1 MNGRSEQ
8 SRGLT
13 SKQAKR
19 RKASPRMTTIAPKQQ
34 TPLQSYQPGINL
46 WGSSNQGAFLMSPLA
61 TGLFPQVS
69 MPTAQLMQSNT
80 LTQVGKGLQPIYQP
94 GPPQQQQQTSQVE
107 TQSNANQK
115 LLNLLQIVD
124 AKMNALS
131 QIDRKLDFIV
141 HNLSLPRQQSLETPN
156 FSIETNQVA
165 RSFEQIA
172 AQIEDPNQA
181 ARLLATTEPLSEQMD
196 FKHGSLSSGDP
207 IPDSILEEAYKAS
220 VSRRN
225 LAKNLVFLVFSPDE
239 LRGRNCSGR
248 VYGKGLPKE
257 RLNQRKLHSVKIAT
271 FKKYP
276 CDPTEMDL
284 IWQRECIK
292 AIDKAIRSRAL
303 SNKL

>member
-1 MNGRSEQ
+1 
-8 SRGLT
+8 
-13 SKQAKR
+13 
-19 RKASPRMTTIAPKQQ
+19 
-34 TPLQSYQPGINL
+34 
-46 WGSSNQGAFLMSPLA
+46 MSPLA